1 MAITFNDIKKMST
14 KARALVVIVI
24 MFLIGYLDWF
34 YFLSSAIEEKTYNE
48 TKLVELQGK
57 IKEKEKIAM
66 EINKYM
72 VDVAALKENYKTALL
87 KLPDQREIPAL
98 FHSVAMA
105 GKDANVEFLLFEPR
119 AAVPKVLE
127 KQPSGETKA
136 AALPKPSDQKQSE
149 QKPADKLADK
159 MADTSSDN
167 HPAEGKKATAPPPEP
182 FYEEIP
188 VGVNV
193 IGTFQNI
200 LSFFE
205 KVAKLPRIINVS
217 DITMGDRKD
226 VKGREQFIT
235 ASCTIKTYMFIDKK
249 EKVSEKTK

>member
-1 MAITFNDIKKMST
+1 MAMNLTLNDIKKMST
-14 KARALVVIVI
+14 KAKVAAAILVIL
-24 MFLIGYLDWF
+24 LIGYFDWF
-34 YFLSSAIEEKTYNE
+34 YFLSSAIEERTSLDEKFTE
-48 TKLVELQGK
+48 MQGK
-57 IKEKEKIAM
+57 IKDKKEIAKQ
-66 EINKYM
+66 IDKY
-72 VDVAALKENYKTALL
+72 VADVAVLKENYKTALQ

-98 FHSVAMA
+98 FHSVALA
-105 GKDANVEFLLFEPR
+105 GKDASVEFQLFEPK
-119 AAVPKVLE
+119 AAVPKVLDKE
-127 KQPSGETKA
+127 PTKIQKT
-136 AALPKPSDQKQSE
+136 AALLKPSDQKQGE
-149 QKPADKLADK
+149 QKPAA
-159 MADTSSDN
+159 A
-167 HPAEGKKATAPPPEP
+167 APPPEP

-217 DITMGDRKD
+217 DIAIGDLKD
-226 VKGREQFIT
+226 VKGKGPLIT

>member
-1 MAITFNDIKKMST
+1 MAITTLNDIKKMST
-14 KARALVVIVI
+14 KYKVLVVILVI
-24 MFLIGYLDWF
+24 FLIGYLYWF
-34 YFLSSAIEEKTYNE
+34 YFLSSAIEEKTSLNA
-48 TKLVELQGK
+48 KLVEMQGK
-57 IKEKEKIAM
+57 IKEKGKIADQ
-66 EINKYM
+66 INQYM
-72 VDVAALKENYKTALL
+72 ADVAVLKENYKTALL

-105 GKDANVEFLLFEPR
+105 GKDANVEFLLFEPK

-127 KQPSGETKA
+127 KQPSGEPKA
-136 AALPKPSDQKQSE
+136 AALFKPSDQKQSE
-149 QKPADKLADK
+149 QKPADASNAAD
-159 MADTSSDN
+159 
-167 HPAEGKKATAPPPEP
+167 GKKATLPPPEP

-188 VGVNV
+188 VGVTV

-200 LSFFE
+200 LYFFE

-217 DITMGDRKD
+217 DISMGDRKD
-226 VKGREQFIT
+226 VKGRGELIT

>member
-1 MAITFNDIKKMST
+1 MAITLNDIKKMST
-14 KARALVVIVI
+14 KSKVLIVIVVI
-24 MFLIGYLDWF
+24 FLIGYLDWF
-34 YFLSSAIEEKTYNE
+34 YLLSSAMDEKTSLNI
-48 TKLVELQGK
+48 KLVEMQGK

-72 VDVAALKENYKTALL
+72 ADVAVLRENYKTALL
-87 KLPDQREIPAL
+87 KLPDQREIQAL

-105 GKDANVEFLLFEPR
+105 GKDANVEFLLFEPK

-127 KQPSGETKA
+127 KQPSGEPKA
-136 AALPKPSDQKQSE
+136 AALFKPSDQKPSE
-149 QKPADKLADK
+149 QKPADKRADASNATPA
-159 MADTSSDN
+159 ADS
-167 HPAEGKKATAPPPEP
+167 KKDTAPPPEP

-188 VGVNV
+188 VEVTV

-217 DITMGDRKD
+217 DISMGDRKD
-226 VKGREQFIT
+226 VKGKGQFIT
-235 ASCTIKTYMFIDKK
+235 ASCTIRTYMFIDKK
-249 EKVSEKTK
+249 VKVSEKTK